1 VMKGFTLEKKNYDAG
16 KSTSESGEDNSDDE
30 AGGILDKVKA
40 YDPLAEFADIENPTT
55 LDFEGWEAK
64 KLKIFA

>member
-1 VMKGFTLEKKNYDAG
+1 MKGFTLEKKNYDAG

-40 YDPLAEFADIENPTT
+40 VST
-55 LDFEGWEAK
+55 LRS
-64 KLKIFA
+64 LNSVCSTIP